1 MPGQIIKAEGAFD
14 KYLIGDSEIDRGKL
28 KLATKNQLTSL
39 LLEEADDLRAED
51 YDYILNL
58 INEMNEGSVENP
70 IKEILEPTR
79 YYKKGYPNIIPS
91 FPLTDTEIE
100 HEKLLDDLREDAM
113 KRNEA
118 KNRIKTLKESIYD
131 EGANKAMAANFNNV
145 NTNVGNTQ
153 VQNNS
158 IASSE
163 LNAGP
168 QHLTDLLNKSAG
180 RFAFA

>member
-1 MPGQIIKAEGAFD
+1 
-14 KYLIGDSEIDRGKL
+14 
-28 KLATKNQLTSL
+28 
-39 LLEEADDLRAED
+39 
-51 YDYILNL
+51 
-58 INEMNEGSVENP
+58 
-70 IKEILEPTR
+70 
-79 YYKKGYPNIIPS
+79 
-91 FPLTDTEIE
+91 
-100 HEKLLDDLREDAM
+100 M

-131 EGANKAMAANFNNV
+131 EGANKAMATNFNNV